1 MYKII
6 IAKRKLMSLNI
17 YARQRLR
24 HYQQHHMRINWNLER
39 MHEWWFIFNIQTHLD
54 YIFAI
59 DLVVAFDT
67 LYLML
72 PRLLLPLLQ
81 LFLLLHSIYTLLNLI
96 TLLFQNKIH
105 WKKNTTSK
113 MISLWCMHEL
123 AANVYGVL
131 YPRFIIVS
139 AINFRINDSS

>member
-59 DLVVAFDT
+59 DLVVAVWYFVSNAAT
-67 LYLML
+67 AAVAVAVAATAFVIAFCLYV
-72 PRLLLPLLQ
+72 
-81 LFLLLHSIYTLLNLI
+81 FESDY
-96 TLLFQNKIH
+96 
-105 WKKNTTSK
+105 
-113 MISLWCMHEL
+113 
-123 AANVYGVL
+123 
-131 YPRFIIVS
+131 FIIIS
-139 AINFRINDSS
+139 K